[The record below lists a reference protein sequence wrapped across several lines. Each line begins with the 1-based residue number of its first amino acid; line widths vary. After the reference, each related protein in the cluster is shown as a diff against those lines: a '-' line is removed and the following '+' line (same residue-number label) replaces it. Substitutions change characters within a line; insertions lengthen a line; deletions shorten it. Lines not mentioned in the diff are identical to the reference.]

1 MNLLHYQE
9 SVVGLLKKKVVRSKT
24 VINNFLRFKDK
35 YRNKNAVDRRKV
47 LLNRGERG
55 VLKLASTGKCSSK
68 EIFQTIGLKMYKKII
83 CNTVSYSISE
93 FQYTSK
99 LSESLLLILNQTFI
113 VCKTSNNLGR
123 QIAVGYFLR

>member
-1 MNLLHYQE
+1 MPNASKLTEYVKGADE
-9 SVVGLLKKKVVRSKT
+9 SFALSGISCRSIEKKVVRSKT
-24 VINNFLRFKDK
+24 VINNLLRFKDK

-83 CNTVSYSISE
+83 CNTV
-93 FQYTSK
+93 
-99 LSESLLLILNQTFI
+99 ILFRNFNTHQNCLNPF
-113 VCKTSNNLGR
+113 
-123 QIAVGYFLR
+123 Y